1 MNLLSFLFVPA
12 ENARLF
18 ESALRKPCD
27 CVILDLEDGT
37 HPSRRQ
43 TAREAMP
50 GFLDMVTAAGKTAAV
65 RINGDLNSAVSD
77 LRAVI
82 GPDLQLVV
90 LPKVE
95 HARDVVLLAGLIAD
109 LERQAGVPEG
119 QTRLLLL
126 IESPAALPRLPEI
139 AAAHP
144 RVMGMM
150 LGSEDFSLEC
160 GTLPTPESLEL
171 PSMLVL
177 HAARAA
183 KIQPIGFIGSI
194 ANIGEVEVF
203 RTQLQRARSLGF
215 CGAIVIHPKFL
226 DAINEECRVS
236 NEELAQ
242 AKEVVVAFEA
252 AFAEGVGAMKLGDKM
267 IDKPI
272 YLRALN
278 LLRESGL
285 QVSAANSRQPDTA
298 QA

>member
-1 MNLLSFLFVPA
+1 MSLLSFLFVPA

-18 ESALRKPCD
+18 DSALRKPCD

-37 HPSRRQ
+37 HPDRKQ
-43 TAREAMP
+43 EARDAMP
-50 GFLDMVTAAGKTAAV
+50 ALLSQIRAVGKTAAV
-65 RINGDLNSAVSD
+65 RINADLNAAVSD

-82 GPDLQLVV
+82 GSDLQLVM

-95 HARDVVLLAGLIAD
+95 HARDVQLLSALVAD
-109 LERQAGVPEG
+109 LERLAGIPEG
-119 QTRLLLL
+119 QVRLLLL

-139 AAAHP
+139 AAADP

-160 GTLPTPESLEL
+160 GALPSEDVLAL

-183 KIQPIGFIGSI
+183 NIQPIGFIGSI
-194 ANIGEVEVF
+194 ASLGEVDAF
-203 RTQLQRARSLGF
+203 SDQLRRARALGF
-215 CGAIVIHPKFL
+215 RGAVVVHPKFL
-226 DAINEECRVS
+226 EAINACFRAQE
-236 NEELAQ
+236 EELAQ
-242 AKEVVVAFEA
+242 AQELVTAFEK
-252 AFAEGVGAMKLGDKM
+252 AFGQGMGAMKLGDKM

-278 LLRESGL
+278 LLRENGRTS
-285 QVSAANSRQPDTA
+285 N
-298 QA
+298 